1 MIITAE
7 IRNTTEKAF
16 GLFQGATH
24 EVVDER
30 TGEVTERPH
39 FHWVAK
45 SQVTVAREWRG
56 PQGERMAEIDVPDWL
71 IKKVGLL

>member
-1 MIITAE
+1 MVITAE
-7 IRNTTEKAF
+7 IRQTTEKAF

-24 EVVDER
+24 DVVDER

-45 SQVTVAREWRG
+45 KMATIKREWRG
-56 PQGERMAEIDVPDWL
+56 PRGERIAEIDLPDWL
-71 IKKVGLL
+71 AQKAGLI